1 MHPVLLTHAVRVCT
15 APADWPC
22 LHGTCST
29 LASKKHPRGWQAGPS
44 VCVSHCLT
52 GRNLVGGGGE
62 QPCSEDMAG
71 WPSSF
76 PAFLPNLFPPP
87 VPGCSSPPPPNST
100 HFLSIEVEGASVQPM
115 VLVLEGSQGR
125 EFYSGCER
133 SNCINARQKAWG
145 WPVSATS
152 DLSDSCAEGRGQE

>member
-29 LASKKHPRGWQAGPS
+29 LASKKHPRGWEAGPS

-87 VPGCSSPPPPNST
+87 VPGCSSRPPPKFNT
-100 HFLSIEVEGASVQPM
+100 LSQHRSGGGVGAAHGPGTGGKPRQRVLLWMREKQLHQCQTEGMGLACFCDFRPQ
-115 VLVLEGSQGR
+115 
-125 EFYSGCER
+125 
-133 SNCINARQKAWG
+133 
-145 WPVSATS
+145 
-152 DLSDSCAEGRGQE
+152 